1 MKISVDIF
9 CKTGTGRRGDRATG
23 RQGDRATGRLGDE
36 GRAVLLRLLVSL
48 PPSRLVALS
57 PRRLVALSPRLL
69 VALSPCLLVLFNA
82 CGKIGEPLPPIP
94 RSRFNVEELSV
105 EQQGTQ
111 LVLSFPFT
119 RTTRT
124 RLQHVD
130 IYRLI
135 ESPSAPRGLPVET
148 FSERAHVIHSITAD
162 QIPLNNSR
170 VTYNDKLDM
179 NGGQRNSRYRYAVRM
194 VNTAGQAADFS
205 VYAMIEPLFNLSLA
219 PAGLQA
225 KQRETQIEIAWDKP
239 EANVNETTP
248 ANVAGYSIYRR
259 AGEAVYRINTEPLRE
274 PRFIDRNFQFG
285 ANYQYVV
292 RSLSLRPGSASLSE
306 AIESNDS
313 APLDHAPKDTFPPS
327 PPKPITIAS
336 INSLVTLFWP
346 LNAEPDVAGYNIHRA
361 EDENT
366 PSEKWVKL
374 NPELYKT
381 ASFRD
386 ERVQVGKKYFYQIT
400 AVDVFGNE
408 SPRSETVS
416 ETVAP

>member
-1 MKISVDIF
+1 VGEWESGRVGDKRCLSVF
-9 CKTGTGRRGDRATG
+9 LFP
-23 RQGDRATGRLGDE
+23 RLF
-36 GRAVLLRLLVSL
+36 ASL
-48 PPSRLVALS
+48 PLCLSLSRSPTLPLFLS
-57 PRRLVALSPRLL
+57 L
-69 VALSPCLLVLFNA
+69 CLFIFLTA

-94 RSRFNVEELSV
+94 RSRLNVDELSV
-105 EQQGTQ
+105 EQQGAQ
-111 LVLSFPFT
+111 LILSFPFT

-124 RLQHVD
+124 RLQRVD

-135 ESPSAPRGLPVET
+135 ESPSAPRGLPVEA

-170 VTYNDKLDM
+170 ITYNDQLNM
-179 NGGQRNSRYRYAVRM
+179 SGGQRNTRYRYAVRM

-205 VYAMIEPLFNLSLA
+205 NYVIIEPLFNLSL
-219 PAGLQA
+219 PPTGLRPT
-225 KQRETQIEIAWDKP
+225 QRETQIEIAWDRP
-239 EANVNETTP
+239 EANMNETTP
-248 ANVAGYSIYRR
+248 ANVAGYNIYRR
-259 AGEAVYRINTEPLRE
+259 AGEAVSRINTEPLRE

-292 RSLSLRPGSASLSE
+292 RSLSLRPGSANLSE

-313 APLDHAPKDTFPPS
+313 APLDHTPKDIFPPA

-346 LNAEPDVAGYNIHRA
+346 LNAEPDVAGYNIYRA
-361 EDENT
+361 EDENAS
-366 PSEKWVKL
+366 PEKWVKL
-374 NPELYKT
+374 NPEMHKT

-386 ERVQVGKKYFYQIT
+386 ERVQAGKKYFYQIT

-408 SPRSETVS
+408 SARSETVS

>member
-1 MKISVDIF
+1 MKISADTF
-9 CKTGTGRRGDRATG
+9 CKTGTG
-23 RQGDRATGRLGDE
+23 RQGDRATRRRGDE
-36 GRAVLLRLLVSL
+36 GRSVFLRR
-48 PPSRLVALS
+48 PVALS

-69 VALSPCLLVLFNA
+69 VSLSPCLLVFFIA

-94 RSRFNVEELSV
+94 RSRFNIDELSV

-124 RLQHVD
+124 RLQRAD

-135 ESPSAPRGLPVET
+135 ESPSAPRGLPVEA

-170 VTYNDKLDM
+170 ITYNDKLDM
-179 NGGQRNSRYRYAVRM
+179 SGAQRNSRYRYAVRM

-205 VYAMIEPLFNLSLA
+205 NYAMIEPLFNLSLA
-219 PAGLQA
+219 PAGLQP
-225 KQRETQIEIAWDKP
+225 KQRETQIEITWDRP

-248 ANVAGYSIYRR
+248 ANVAGYNIYRR

-274 PRFIDRNFQFG
+274 PRFIDRSFQFG
-285 ANYQYVV
+285 ANYQYIV

-313 APLDHAPKDTFPPS
+313 APLDHTPKDTFPPA

-336 INSLVTLFWP
+336 INSLVSLFWP
-346 LNAEPDVAGYNIHRA
+346 LSAEPDVAGYNIYRA
-361 EDENT
+361 EDENVS
-366 PSEKWVKL
+366 PENPLQKWIKL
-374 NPELYKT
+374 NPELHKT